1 MTMPMGT
8 LTTFP
13 DIQFS
18 LSCESRI
25 AILLRLAIGELAA
38 AKLAAALEFSPPH
51 LSNHLR
57 VLRHAKLVAFT
68 QRRNSRLYA
77 LTEFVTVIRSESWTR
92 VVARAD
98 DGSSLRVLLPGIAI
112 AAGPMPIG
120 LCPRGT
126 ADAVSGSRLPERR
139 LRP

>member
-1 MTMPMGT
+1 MAMPMST

-68 QRRNSRLYA
+68 QRRNSRFYA
-77 LTEFVTVIRSESWTR
+77 LSEFVTVIRSESWTK
-92 VVARAD
+92 VVARAE

-112 AAGPMPIG
+112 AAGSISNG

-126 ADAVSGSRLPERR
+126 TAGGSGLQPT
-139 LRP
+139 